1 MESSVVNTGRTFW
14 EKKKKQTDNPKDGTQ
29 STELGAK
36 SCQNN
41 LQEGQSLD
49 KQMAIWPTG
58 WLWLLSPMNR

>member
-1 MESSVVNTGRTFW
+1 MESSVVNTGYTFW
-14 EKKKKQTDNPKDGTQ
+14 GKKTDNPKDGIQ
-29 STELGAK
+29 SAELRAN